1 MSHTFFFAAFQKMV
15 MILTAI
21 VFFLLPLSGLS
32 QVNYDFITEPAKNP
46 NRDKIVVN
54 AADGETIKIYCKVI
68 VLNMTQVRTDWII
81 VNSDGLDE
89 QLSFI
94 EGAAF
99 GYPFLSIADYLTYE
113 ANLTISFTN
122 DTDRT
127 QLKCQGGTTKITFI
141 IGIPGTM
148 LL

>member
-1 MSHTFFFAAFQKMV
+1 
-15 MILTAI
+15 MITIVTAI

-32 QVNYDFITEPAKNP
+32 QVSYDFITDPSKNP
-46 NRDKIVVN
+46 NRDKIVVE
-54 AADGETIKIYCKVI
+54 AADGDI

-89 QLSFI
+89 QLSYI
-94 EGAAF
+94 EGVAV
-99 GYPFLSIADYLTYE
+99 GYPFLSVADDLTSE

-122 DTDRT
+122 NTDRI

-141 IGIPGTM
+141 IGILGTM
-148 LL
+148 CL

>member
-1 MSHTFFFAAFQKMV
+1 MFI
-15 MILTAI
+15 ILI
-21 VFFLLPLSGLS
+21 VLFLLPLSGLS

-46 NRDKIVVN
+46 NKDKIVVK

-68 VLNMTQVRTDWII
+68 ALNMTQVRTNWMI

-89 QLSFI
+89 QLSYI
-94 EGAAF
+94 GGAAV
-99 GYPFLSIADYLTYE
+99 GYPFLSIADDLIYE

-122 DTDRT
+122 DTDRI

-148 LL
+148 CL

>member
-1 MSHTFFFAAFQKMV
+1 
-15 MILTAI
+15 MITIVTAI

-32 QVNYDFITEPAKNP
+32 QVSYDFITDPSKNP
-46 NRDKIVVN
+46 NRDKIVVE
-54 AADGETIKIYCKVI
+54 ATDGEIVKIYCKVI

-89 QLSFI
+89 QLSYI
-94 EGAAF
+94 EGVAV
-99 GYPFLSIADYLTYE
+99 GYPFLSVADDLTSE

-122 DTDRT
+122 NTDRI

-148 LL
+148 CL